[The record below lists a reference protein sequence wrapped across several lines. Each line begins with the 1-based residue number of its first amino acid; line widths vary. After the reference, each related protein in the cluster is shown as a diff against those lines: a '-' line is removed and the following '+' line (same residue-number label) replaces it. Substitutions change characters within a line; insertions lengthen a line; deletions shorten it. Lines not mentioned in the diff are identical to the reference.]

1 MAALVKILVACT
13 PVHGHLGPLLR
24 ATRELVRRSNE
35 VVVLTGSRF
44 GAAVG
49 ATGARHVPLPAGAD
63 YDDRDLDASFPGRAS
78 KRGPA
83 KLNFDVVHLFAD
95 PVPHQYRALE
105 ELRREFSPDAVL
117 ADTAF
122 GGAAVWA
129 LSDIADRPPVV
140 VANVTFLTLSGR
152 GVPPAGVGLTPMPG
166 LIGRARD
173 ALVLSLAEKV
183 ILRSGLARFN
193 HVFET
198 TAGRRLPGSFFDGPL
213 LADRLL
219 VLTVPSFEYPRVD
232 LPERVSFVGPM
243 LPLPS
248 EIFDPPGW
256 WSDLDAGVPVIH
268 VTQGTIDTSDLG
280 RLIAPTL
287 AALASEDIL
296 VVVTTGGRPP
306 SAVPG
311 KLPANAR
318 IEAFIPYD
326 RLLPNVDVMVT
337 NGGYGGVQYALSHGL
352 PLVVAGEG
360 EDKPDIAARVAW
372 SGAGINLRTGR
383 PSAAKVLAA
392 VRRTLTEPSFR
403 ERARAIQA
411 EMASYDAV
419 TTVADTLEQLAGR
432 RSSSG

>member
-1 MAALVKILVACT
+1 
-13 PVHGHLGPLLR
+13 
-24 ATRELVRRSNE
+24 
-35 VVVLTGSRF
+35 
-44 GAAVG
+44 
-49 ATGARHVPLPAGAD
+49 LPAGAD

-105 ELRREFSPDAVL
+105 ELRREFRPDAVL

-173 ALVLSLAEKV
+173 ALVLSLAEKL

-248 EIFDPPGW
+248 ETFDPPGW
-256 WSDLDAGVPVIH
+256 WSDLDAGMPVIH

-306 SAVPG
+306 STVPG

-337 NGGYGGVQYALSHGL
+337 NGGYGGVQYALSHGI

-372 SGAGINLRTGR
+372 SGTGINLRTWHPR
-383 PSAAKVLAA
+383 PAKVRAA
-392 VRRTLTEPSFR
+392 VRRALNEPSLR
-403 ERARAIQA
+403 ERARGIQG

-419 TTVADTLEQLAGR
+419 TTVADTLEQLAGG
-432 RSSSG
+432 RSSPGSGG